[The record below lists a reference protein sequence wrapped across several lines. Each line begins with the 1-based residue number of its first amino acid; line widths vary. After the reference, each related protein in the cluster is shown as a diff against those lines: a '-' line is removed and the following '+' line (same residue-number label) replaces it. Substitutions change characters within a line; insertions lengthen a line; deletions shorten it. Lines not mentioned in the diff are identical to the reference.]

1 VDWKWLPVGEGGTAW
16 DQGLELFA
24 DAPYS
29 LLYGWRRVYEEA
41 LGLNTYYLLI
51 EDRGQVRGLCPL
63 VLMKSPWLGGGR
75 HLISLPYQTRAGLW
89 TLDPALRE
97 GMLAAVSAQ
106 AEALK
111 AETVELRE
119 LEGLQDPEI
128 PANQEHVEMIL
139 ELPGDWRA
147 FEKEVSPRLRQAR
160 KARQSGL
167 VVRQGVEKELV
178 EDFYRVFSMRMQELV
193 FPVYPLRFFQ
203 KILQVFPNR
212 CRLLLVY
219 KGTVPVAGML
229 LFHYRDSVSAP
240 YVASLTAY
248 QNEHPNQLL
257 YQTALRDT
265 WEAGAPYFNF
275 CRSQSGS
282 GTYQFK
288 RQWKAQPRPLRYLYP
303 RVKNSGGVC
312 SVGQARQS
320 LAYRLAATIWP
331 RLPLSWT
338 QWLGSR
344 LIRRLVIA

>member
-1 VDWKWLPVGEGGTAW
+1 VDWRWLPRAEGETAW

-41 LGLNTYYLLI
+41 LGLKTHYLLV
-51 EDRGQVRGLCPL
+51 EDRGRVRGLCPL
-63 VLMKSPWLGGGR
+63 VLMKGLGFRGGR
-75 HLISLPYQTRAGLW
+75 HLVSLPYQTRAGLW

-119 LEGLQDPEI
+119 WEGLQDPEI
-128 PANQEHVEMIL
+128 PANREHVEMIL
-139 ELPGDWRA
+139 ELPGDWKI
-147 FEKEVSPRLRQAR
+147 FERQVSPRLRQAR

-167 VVRQGVEKELV
+167 VVRQGVEKDLL
-178 EDFYRVFSMRMQELV
+178 EDFYRVFSMRMRELV

-219 KGTVPVAGML
+219 KGTVPLAGML
-229 LFHYRDSVSAP
+229 LFRYRDSVSAP
-240 YVASLTAY
+240 YVASLTAH

-257 YQTALRDT
+257 YQAALRDT
-265 WEAGAPYFNF
+265 WESGAPYFSF
-275 CRSQSGS
+275 CRSQPDS
-282 GTYQFK
+282 GTFQFK
-288 RQWKAQPRPLRYLYP
+288 RQWKAQPRRLRYLYP
-303 RVKNSGGVC
+303 RVKNNGRVR

-320 LAYRLAATIWP
+320 LTYRLAATIWP

>member
-1 VDWKWLPVGEGGTAW
+1 VDWKWLPRAEGETAW

-41 LGLNTYYLLI
+41 LGLKTHYLLV
-51 EDRGQVRGLCPL
+51 EDRGRVRGLCPL
-63 VLMKSPWLGGGR
+63 VLMKGSGFGGGR
-75 HLISLPYQTRAGLW
+75 HLVSLPYQTRAGLW

-97 GMLAAVSAQ
+97 EMLAAVSAQ
-106 AEALK
+106 ADALK

-119 LEGLQDPEI
+119 WEGLQDPEI
-128 PANQEHVEMIL
+128 PANREHVEMIL
-139 ELPGDWRA
+139 ELPGDWKI
-147 FEKEVSPRLRQAR
+147 FERQVSPRLRQAR

-167 VVRQGVEKELV
+167 VVRQGVEKDLL
-178 EDFYRVFSMRMQELV
+178 EDFYRVFSMRMRELV

-219 KGTVPVAGML
+219 KGTVPLAGML
-229 LFHYRDSVSAP
+229 LFRYRDSVSAP
-240 YVASLTAY
+240 YVASLTAH

-257 YQTALRDT
+257 YQAALRDT
-265 WEAGAPYFNF
+265 WESGAPYFSF
-275 CRSQSGS
+275 CRSQPDS
-282 GTYQFK
+282 GTFQFK

-303 RVKNSGGVC
+303 RVKNNGRVR

-320 LAYRLAATIWP
+320 LTYRLAATIWP